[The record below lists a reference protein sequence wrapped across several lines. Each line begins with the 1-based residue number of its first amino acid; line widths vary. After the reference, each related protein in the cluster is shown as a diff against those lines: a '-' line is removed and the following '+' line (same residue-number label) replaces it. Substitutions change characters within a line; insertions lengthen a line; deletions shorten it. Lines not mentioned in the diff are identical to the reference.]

1 MLGKD
6 KIREEMNSTFD
17 ELYENTLKGAKLI
30 QIMKV
35 ASSKA
40 AGESNEQII
49 KEDLASSLRAF
60 RKLAEKEDSGI
71 NENNYVHTFISTVVN
86 TSIDTIKY
94 VVSSENNGV
103 AYDKKELLNGL
114 KILYNEIEK
123 EL

>member
-17 ELYENTLKGAKLI
+17 ELYENTLKGARLV

-49 KEDLASSLRAF
+49 KEDLATSLRAF
-60 RKLAEKEDSGI
+60 RKLVEKEDSGI
-71 NENNYVHTFISTVVN
+71 NENNYVPTFISTVVN

-94 VVSSENNGV
+94 VISSENNGV

>member
-17 ELYENTLKGAKLI
+17 ELYENTLKGAELI

-60 RKLAEKEDSGI
+60 RKLVEKEDSGI
-71 NENNYVHTFISTVVN
+71 NENNYVPTFISTVVN